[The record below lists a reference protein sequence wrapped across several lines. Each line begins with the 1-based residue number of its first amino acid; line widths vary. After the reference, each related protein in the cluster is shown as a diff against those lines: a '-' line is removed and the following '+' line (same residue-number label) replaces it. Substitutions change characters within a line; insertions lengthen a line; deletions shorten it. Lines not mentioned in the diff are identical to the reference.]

1 MPNIR
6 AQAEADMGNIIENA
20 NGAGT
25 PYTLIKADGLEYPVT
40 GTFGDIAFL
49 IDPIS
54 GEAIQGRAIS
64 ATCRAK
70 TITAAAGELPA
81 RGWKARAAGLDG
93 KPYTLFVQRNEY
105 DRTIGLCRLTL
116 GLKLKEP
123 ENE

>member
-6 AQAEADMGNIIENA
+6 AVAESDLKTIIEDPS
-20 NGAGT
+20 GAGT
-25 PYTLIKADGLEYPVT
+25 AYTLIENTGAEYPVV
-40 GTFGDIAFL
+40 GTFGDIGLL

-54 GEAIQGRAIS
+54 GEAIQGRTIT
-64 ATCRAK
+64 ATCMAS
-70 TITAAAGELPA
+70 TITAAAGKVPA
-81 RGWKARAAGLDG
+81 RGWKARAMGLDG
-93 KPYTLFVQRNEY
+93 KSYTLFVQRNEH